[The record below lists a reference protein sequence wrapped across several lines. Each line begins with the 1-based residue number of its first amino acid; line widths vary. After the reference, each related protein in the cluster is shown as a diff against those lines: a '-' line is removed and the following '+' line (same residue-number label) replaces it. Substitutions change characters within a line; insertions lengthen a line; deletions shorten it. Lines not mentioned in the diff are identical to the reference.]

1 MKVSSNVTM
10 QHRCHVVHAKVKVG
24 VGFPREEK
32 ASIISIDNGIVFLLA
47 INVYIG
53 LVLSVVISLAVSDL
67 CRCVSQCDF
76 WCVCSTGGFY
86 SCAKNVSM

>member
-1 MKVSSNVTM
+1 M

-32 ASIISIDNGIVFLLA
+32 ASIRSIVFLLA

-76 WCVCSTGGFY
+76 WCVCSTGGFFTPVQKM
-86 SCAKNVSM
+86 CLCNDEC